1 MNNQPLVTEIR
12 KKRAEIL
19 DFYHG
24 DYHAMMN
31 AMKQNQWK
39 SGHEVVNLA
48 LKNRQPP
55 VAAKTARP
63 KTAKLSPK

>member
-1 MNNQPLVTEIR
+1 MNNQPRVTEIR

-19 DFYHG
+19 ESYQG

-48 LKNRQPP
+48 LKKRQPP
-55 VAAKTARP
+55 VSAKPAP
-63 KTAKLSPK
+63 PP

>member
-19 DFYHG
+19 ESYQG

-31 AMKQNQWK
+31 AMKQKQWK

-48 LKNRQPP
+48 LKNRQPSQT
-55 VAAKTARP
+55 TADQ
-63 KTAKLSPK
+63 